1 MNKYKGFTLVEL
13 IVSILI
19 FTIAMTGI
27 VMFSASN
34 NRRIIHS
41 EKRARLSVHGEKAF
55 EDFRGRIMQV
65 TPADPNRMVFDSIWD
80 TNTAGDTLFK
90 DLDTIKGMVV
100 ESSILLT
107 EFQFTEDSP
116 IASGSR
122 IKCLIISKDNFGD
135 YVDSTFILLSRH
147 R

>member
-1 MNKYKGFTLVEL
+1 MNKYKGFTFVEL

-19 FTIAMTGI
+19 FSLAMTGI

-55 EDFRGRIMQV
+55 EEFRGQIMQE
-65 TPADPNRMVFDSIWD
+65 TPTDPDRLVFDSIWE
-80 TNTAGDTLFK
+80 NHSAGDTLYK
-90 DLDTIKGMVV
+90 DADTVKGMVI
-100 ESSILLT
+100 ESSILLD

-116 IASGSR
+116 VQSGSR

-135 YVDSTFILLSRH
+135 YVDSSFVLLSRH